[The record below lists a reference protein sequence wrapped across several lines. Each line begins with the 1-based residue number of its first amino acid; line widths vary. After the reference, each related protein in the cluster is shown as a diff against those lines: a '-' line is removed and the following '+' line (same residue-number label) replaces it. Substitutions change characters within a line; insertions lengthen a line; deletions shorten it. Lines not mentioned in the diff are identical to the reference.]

1 MNRILLIG
9 SSGQVGR
16 ELQKTLPSLGNL
28 IGVSRETLDLTQLDQ
43 IRQVI
48 QEAQPDLIVNAAA
61 YTAVDK
67 AETETELANLINAAA
82 PTVMAEEAQCLGT
95 ALIHI
100 STDYVFDG
108 TKNTPYTEDD
118 LPNPIGAYGKS
129 KLLGEEGICRV
140 HANSPD
146 FRYAILRTAWV
157 YGALGKGNFTKTML
171 RLGAERDEV
180 RVVTDQVGTPTWAA
194 DIATAIATLS
204 VPFLTPDPSLDIDYP
219 LSGIYHFTNSGVT
232 SWYDFAVAIF
242 EEARALGFPV
252 KLQRVVPI
260 TTPEYPTPTQR
271 PAYSALAWQKIA
283 KILKSPPPYWRQGL
297 RNMLTELY
305 SQSHES
311 NYSLRR

>member
-1 MNRILLIG
+1 
-9 SSGQVGR
+9 
-16 ELQKTLPSLGNL
+16 
-28 IGVSRETLDLTQLDQ
+28 
-43 IRQVI
+43 
-48 QEAQPDLIVNAAA
+48 
-61 YTAVDK
+61 
-67 AETETELANLINAAA
+67 
-82 PTVMAEEAQCLGT
+82 
-95 ALIHI
+95 
-100 STDYVFDG
+100 
-108 TKNTPYTEDD
+108 
-118 LPNPIGAYGKS
+118 
-129 KLLGEEGICRV
+129 
-140 HANSPD
+140 
-146 FRYAILRTAWV
+146 
-157 YGALGKGNFTKTML
+157 ML

>member
-118 LPNPIGAYGKS
+118 LPNPIGLMANLSCLAKRES
-129 KLLGEEGICRV
+129 AEFTRIPLTSAMPSSEQLGCMA
-140 HANSPD
+140 H
-146 FRYAILRTAWV
+146 
-157 YGALGKGNFTKTML
+157 
-171 RLGAERDEV
+171 
-180 RVVTDQVGTPTWAA
+180 
-194 DIATAIATLS
+194 
-204 VPFLTPDPSLDIDYP
+204 
-219 LSGIYHFTNSGVT
+219 
-232 SWYDFAVAIF
+232 
-242 EEARALGFPV
+242 
-252 KLQRVVPI
+252 
-260 TTPEYPTPTQR
+260 
-271 PAYSALAWQKIA
+271 
-283 KILKSPPPYWRQGL
+283 
-297 RNMLTELY
+297 
-305 SQSHES
+305 
-311 NYSLRR
+311 